1 MTKFLNN
8 FDENLFKSSLNKEDL
23 IEAKK
28 EWLNFRDEKCSEKKT
43 CICKHK
49 IQNVRYY
56 INKNNGNIIC
66 CGIVCC
72 NKFNMEQR
80 ETDNKILEKIL
91 KLKNPY
97 NEYKQFNNIQE
108 YLDYAKDEVNT
119 FMTKQIETS
128 KFNNL
133 LLLLN
138 DINNIN
144 KSYGLDIFNIHIFN
158 IHIENIKLKIVELI
172 PPYIESELTNDIVS
186 IFELMKK
193 LGKLSYDYEI
203 PKTDIV
209 IFKDC
214 IQKIVEYN
222 ITNYSGHTTPNIQQK
237 IDTVIK
243 KIEIIREKT
252 GKNLVLKSFFIEMNE
267 KLKNKI
273 QSIRDANFASDKAK
287 WEQSQKN
294 KEKIMEKNPKK
305 YYF

>member
-1 MTKFLNN
+1 MTKFLNS
-8 FDENLFKSSLNKEDL
+8 FDENLLEASFNKEDL

-28 EWLNFRDEKCSEKKT
+28 EWFNFRDEECIEKKT

-49 IQNVRYY
+49 IRNIRYH
-56 INKNNGNIIC
+56 INKHNGNIIC

-80 ETDNKILEKIL
+80 EVDNKTLEKIL
-91 KLKNPY
+91 KLKNLY

-119 FMTKQIETS
+119 FMTKQIGTS

-133 LLLLN
+133 VLLLN

-144 KSYGLDIFNIHIFN
+144 KSYGLDIFNIHI
-158 IHIENIKLKIVELI
+158 ENIKLKLVEVI
-172 PPYIESELTNDIVS
+172 PSYIETELTNDISS
-186 IFELMKK
+186 IFEIMQKI
-193 LGKLSYDYEI
+193 GKLSRDYEI
-203 PKTDIV
+203 PKIDIS

-214 IQKIVEYN
+214 IQKIVEN
-222 ITNYSGHTTPNIQQK
+222 SITNYSGHTTPTIQQK
-237 IDTVIK
+237 IDFIIK

-252 GKNLVLKSFFIEMNE
+252 GKNLIFKSFFIEMNE

-287 WEQSQKN
+287 WEQLQKN
-294 KEKIMEKNPKK
+294 KERIMEKNPKK